1 MYNPGK
7 LRTRVTIQTRTVTVT
22 AGVPEETWADSF
34 LLWAEAEEI
43 RGSRSMQMDGYT
55 AVARA
60 RFWVRDSAQAQGIRP
75 ESHRVKWD
83 GRVWGIE
90 SNAALTIERGL
101 REIFCQEQV
110 GE

>member
-7 LRTRVTIQTRTVTVT
+7 MRDRITVQIRTVTTT
-22 AGVPEETWADSF
+22 AGVPDVSWTDAF
-34 LLWAEAEEI
+34 MLWAEAEEV
-43 RGSRSMQMDGYT
+43 RGSRSMQMDGFT

-75 ESHRVKWD
+75 ETHRIGWN

-90 SNAALTIERGL
+90 SNARLVIERGL